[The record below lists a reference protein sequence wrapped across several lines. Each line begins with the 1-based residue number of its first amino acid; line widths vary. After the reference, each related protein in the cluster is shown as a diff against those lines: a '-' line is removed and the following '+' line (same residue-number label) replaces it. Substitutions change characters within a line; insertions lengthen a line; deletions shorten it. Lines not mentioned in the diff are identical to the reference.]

1 MQLPFGREIDFH
13 SAIHIREEE
22 NGSSLQS
29 PLQKTSVGERGRKER
44 STRLLLVMMMETASQ
59 TLVTMVTLEIVL
71 KREEKSSMTVG
82 AFSAEG
88 VRFVIICQ
96 LNLSKKR

>member
-1 MQLPFGREIDFH
+1 
-13 SAIHIREEE
+13 
-22 NGSSLQS
+22 
-29 PLQKTSVGERGRKER
+29 
-44 STRLLLVMMMETASQ
+44 MMMETASQ